1 MAANGKVVYG
11 RNGAKEWYVDGRQVT
26 KAEFD
31 AAFPPKPDFGGSA
44 PAGPALTGWPLH
56 SDALGYHPSQRAEA
70 GAHLAKLGVP
80 TEIDPQGRP
89 VLRNREHRRQV
100 LKALKIHDRNSFTG
114 Y

>member
-1 MAANGKVVYG
+1 MARGKVVYG
-11 RNGAKEWYVDGRQVT
+11 RTGAKQWYVDDREVT

-31 AAFPPKPDFGGSA
+31 KAFPPKPDFGAA
-44 PAGPALTGWPLH
+44 PAGPALTGWPIH
-56 SDALGYHPSQRAEA
+56 SDALAYHPKQRAEA
-70 GAHLAKLGVP
+70 AAHLKKLGVP
-80 TEIDPQGRP
+80 TEIDKQGRP